1 MMREIEDFLYYSK
14 IERGLSQNTIISYQR
29 DLNQYVA
36 YLQEEGINSWSDI
49 DVTVVKVF
57 LQRMSEANKS
67 AATITR
73 MISTLK
79 RFHQYIRQERIIDH
93 DPMQHIKRPKKGV
106 QLPKTLTLEEIETL
120 IQTPDTTTALGLRDR
135 AILEVMYASG
145 LRVSELTHLK
155 LDDLRLELGLI
166 QTIGKGDKER
176 IIPLGDHAIYW
187 IEQYLEK
194 ARPEL
199 VRDSSVPYLF
209 LNHRGGGF
217 SRQGIWKN
225 LNQHVLTAGIQKNVT
240 PHMLRHSFATHL
252 LENGADLR
260 IVQELLG
267 HADISTTQIYTHVSK
282 QRMSEV
288 YQQYFPR
295 A

>member
-1 MMREIEDFLYYSK
+1 
-14 IERGLSQNTIISYQR
+14 
-29 DLNQYVA
+29 
-36 YLQEEGINSWSDI
+36 
-49 DVTVVKVF
+49 
-57 LQRMSEANKS
+57 
-67 AATITR
+67 
-73 MISTLK
+73 
-79 RFHQYIRQERIIDH
+79 
-93 DPMQHIKRPKKGV
+93 MQHIKRPKKGV

-135 AILEVMYASG
+135 AVLEVMYASG

-199 VRDSSVPYLF
+199 VQDSSVPYLF